1 MSVSCSTNQ
10 GELLRMG
17 MSIVN
22 VLIFLPPSPQVHR
35 VFPHGLAAQEGTVE
49 KGDEVLSINGQTLRG
64 ATHADATATLRQART
79 MRLAVV
85 VVSKGRE
92 GGGGGGNK
100 TDNSSVSSS
109 STDLNPTGE

>member
-1 MSVSCSTNQ
+1 MSASCSTNQ

-17 MSIVN
+17 TSVVN
-22 VLIFLPPSPQVHR
+22 VLTFLPPSPQVHR

-92 GGGGGGNK
+92 GGGGNK
-100 TDNSSVSSS
+100 TDDSSVSSS